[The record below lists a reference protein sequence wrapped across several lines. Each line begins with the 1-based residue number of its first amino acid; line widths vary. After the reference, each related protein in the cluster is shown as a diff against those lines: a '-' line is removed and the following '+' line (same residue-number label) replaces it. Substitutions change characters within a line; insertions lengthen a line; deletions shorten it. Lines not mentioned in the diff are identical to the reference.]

1 MMNTNEVSEV
11 PTVPG
16 RRKPFQRPTQYELNQ
31 IRSTVATLS
40 AKLYK
45 ERFGQEMEPWDG
57 ADTAELNKFLL
68 VSSFPTLEEVEQ
80 LIRNYFA
87 SDGIT
92 DARPWLFLKDISKYG
107 GGPLNAS
114 GESKTWIAN
123 TRREMA
129 AAADAA
135 SAEANRR
142 KQSIEAEDRDLRLRR
157 ATSMVVCDLER
168 RGYSAFKPVFAAT
181 CHLLAIS
188 TTASASSV
196 PAIRIIVTTDR
207 DGISKNVDVIQAH
220 VELGHGQA
228 ARVTYVPDLGRG

>member
-1 MMNTNEVSEV
+1 MNTNQVSEV
-11 PTVPG
+11 PTMPG

-45 ERFGQEMEPWDG
+45 ERFGQEMDPWDG
-57 ADTAELNKFLL
+57 ADTAELSKFLL
-68 VSSFPTLEEVEQ
+68 VASFPTLEEIEQ
-80 LIRNYFA
+80 LVRNYFA

-92 DARPWLFLKDISKYG
+92 DARPWVFLKDIQKYG

-114 GESKTWIAN
+114 GESKAWLADTH
-123 TRREMA
+123 RKMEA
-129 AAADAA
+129 AAEAA
-135 SAEANRR
+135 SVEVKRR
-142 KQSIEAEDRDLRLRR
+142 NQSIEAEDRDLRLRR
-157 ATSMVVCDLER
+157 AISMVVCDLER

-188 TTASASSV
+188 TTASTSAV

-207 DGISKNVDVIQAH
+207 DGTSRNGDFVQAH
-220 VELGHGQA
+220 VELGHGQV
-228 ARVTYVPDLGRG
+228 ARVTYVPDLRRG